1 MGECR
6 EWKWNP
12 RPYSG
17 VMDERLAQFGPT
29 GCAVLEGIV
38 DHAVVAALR
47 EACEPLLMGERGPKP
62 GVRRVLERAPKV
74 WEIVRAS
81 PIVPLARGVAGDKA
95 QVVRSILFDKTE
107 QTNWLV
113 PWHQDATIAVREH
126 LEVPGFG
133 PWSMKDGEAH
143 CRPPRNILDGVLV
156 LRVHLDD
163 VGADNGPLR
172 VVPGSHAAGLLPAA
186 EVDRVAKEATY
197 LECCTKAGGVVL
209 MRPHSVHASPK
220 ATRPQ
225 RRRVLHLE
233 WSVDE
238 LPGGLAW
245 AEVVSDR

>member
-1 MGECR
+1 
-6 EWKWNP
+6 
-12 RPYSG
+12 
-17 VMDERLAQFGPT
+17 MDERLAQFGPT

-197 LECCTKAGGVVL
+197 VECCTKAGGVVL

>member
-1 MGECR
+1 
-6 EWKWNP
+6 
-12 RPYSG
+12 
-17 VMDERLAQFGPT
+17 MDERLAQFDHA

-38 DHAVVAALR
+38 DPAVVIALR
-47 EACEPLLMGERGPKP
+47 EACEPLLMGERGPRP

-81 PIVPLARGVAGDKA
+81 PIVPLAREVAGPRA
-95 QVVRSILFDKTE
+95 NVVRSILFDKTE

-113 PWHQDATIAVREH
+113 PWHQDATIAVKERVD
-126 LEVPGFG
+126 VPGFG
-133 PWSMKDGEAH
+133 PWSVKDGEAH

-172 VVPGSHAAGLLPAA
+172 VVPGSHVGGLLPAA
-186 EVDRVAKEATY
+186 EVDRVAGAMACV
-197 LECCTKAGGVVL
+197 ECCTKAGGVVL

-220 ATRPQ
+220 ATRPM

-233 WSVDE
+233 WSADE

-245 AEVVSDR
+245 AEVMAER